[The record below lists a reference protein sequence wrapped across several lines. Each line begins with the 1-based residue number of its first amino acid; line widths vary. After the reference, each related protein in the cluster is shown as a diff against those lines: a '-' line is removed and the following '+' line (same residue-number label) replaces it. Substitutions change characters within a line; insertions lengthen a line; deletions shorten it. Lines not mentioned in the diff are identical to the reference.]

1 MNEPYELNHPKEV
14 LIDQMEDSIDHAA
27 AVNVAFTPRKIFNTG
42 YNLVFDTGVFIDE
55 YKAWSKLEEANQT
68 WENFCRMFAQ
78 SRIDLQERSGT
89 ARSVV
94 HYKNAQQDTEDL
106 ETIRN

>member
-1 MNEPYELNHPKEV
+1 M
-14 LIDQMEDSIDHAA
+14 
-27 AVNVAFTPRKIFNTG
+27 
-42 YNLVFDTGVFIDE
+42 VFDTGVFRDE

-89 ARSVV
+89 ARSAGCANNV
-94 HYKNAQQDTEDL
+94 QQDTECL
-106 ETIRN
+106 EAITNLANAATEDRSVIATLANLNIKYHQ